1 MGWKLPEENPGTEK
15 RGSSPRRKERMPG
28 VGVGEEWD
36 APRDS
41 EGGRCTW
48 KVKTGSALTML
59 PSETLKWHV
68 SSYFSTLVPA
78 PVCSEETAFWDGA
91 SAEAGGPIC
100 DSCYAF

>member
-1 MGWKLPEENPGTEK
+1 
-15 RGSSPRRKERMPG
+15 MPG

-48 KVKTGSALTML
+48 KVKTGPALPML

-78 PVCSEETAFWDGA
+78 PVCSEADSFLGWEKLEAPFVTVAIP
-91 SAEAGGPIC
+91 SRTVPAEA
-100 DSCYAF
+100 